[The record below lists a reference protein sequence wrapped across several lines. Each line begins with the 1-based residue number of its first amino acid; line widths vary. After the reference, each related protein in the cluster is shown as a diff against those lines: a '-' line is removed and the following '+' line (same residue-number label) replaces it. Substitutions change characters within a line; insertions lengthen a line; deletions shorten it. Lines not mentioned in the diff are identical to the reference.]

1 MEDPKQ
7 CPYCGHDAVR
17 VVHVNAQGRELRFGF
32 FWVFFG
38 LSLLILIGS
47 FFGSYGNSGNHLV
60 SALPGIILV
69 VISVLYMILIAR
81 MPRRFRCENA
91 HTWEQPQE

>member
-1 MEDPKQ
+1 MKDPKL
-7 CPYCGHDAVR
+7 CPYCGRDAVR
-17 VVHVNAQGRELRFGF
+17 SVHVNAQGRELRFGF

-38 LSLLILIGS
+38 FSLLILIGS

-60 SALPGIILV
+60 FALPGIILV
-69 VISVLYMILIAR
+69 VTSVFCMILVSR

-91 HTWEQPQE
+91 HTWELPHQ